1 MAGYI
6 HIFRTEA
13 ATGTYGNS
21 STEYQLTYAT
31 GKVSWAATFDEA
43 GLEEFLIHDVG
54 LTPENA
60 AEAVTRA
67 RLQGNAT
74 ISEVH
79 IPENEAGA
87 MGLRQMPSDI

>member
-6 HIFRTEA
+6 HIFRNEVR
-13 ATGTYGNS
+13 TGTYGTS
-21 STEYQLTYAT
+21 ATEYQLTYTT
-31 GKVSWAATFDEA
+31 GRVSWAATFDEP
-43 GLEEFLIHDVG
+43 GLEEFLTHDVG

-60 AEAVTRA
+60 AEAVSRA

-74 ISEVH
+74 IPDVH

-87 MGLRQMPSDI
+87 MGLRQMPSDA

>member
-6 HIFRTEA
+6 HIFRNEVR
-13 ATGTYGNS
+13 TGTYGSS
-21 STEYQLTYAT
+21 STEYQLTYAS
-31 GKVSWAATFDEA
+31 GRVSWAATFDEA
-43 GLEEFLIHDVG
+43 RLEEFLRDDVG
-54 LTPENA
+54 LTPEQA

-87 MGLRQMPSDI
+87 MGLRQMPSDV

>member
-6 HIFRTEA
+6 HIFRNEV
-13 ATGTYGNS
+13 ATGTYGS
-21 STEYQLTYAT
+21 SMPEYQLTYTT

-43 GLEEFLIHDVG
+43 GLEEFLTRDVA
-54 LTPENA
+54 LSAENA
-60 AEAVTRA
+60 AEAVRRA

-87 MGLRQMPSDI
+87 MGLRQMPADV

>member
-6 HIFRTEA
+6 HIFRTDV
-13 ATGTYGNS
+13 ATGTYGS
-21 STEYQLTYAT
+21 SSPEYQLTYAT

-43 GLEEFLIHDVG
+43 GVEEFLVHDVG

-60 AEAVTRA
+60 REAVTRA

-79 IPENEAGA
+79 IPESEAAA
-87 MGLRQMPSDI
+87 MGLRQMPTDI